1 MQTIVKGKNLEITEP
16 LREYALEKVCR
27 VEKYFDGILKTEIE
41 MSVERNPK
49 IIENQVVEVTI
60 FSSGPIIRAKESAPD
75 MYQAID
81 LVSTKLE
88 RQARRVKKKIIENQ
102 VVEVTIFSS
111 GPVIRA
117 KESAPDMYQAID
129 LVSTKLER
137 QARRVKKK
145 IIDRHHHAKN
155 PFKEPPL
162 SLEEEE
168 GEPMIVKT
176 KSFPLKPMTPEEAA
190 LQMDLVGHDFF
201 VFINAETEETN
212 VVYRRKDGNYGLIEP
227 GG

>member
-1 MQTIVKGKNLEITEP
+1 LQIIVKGKNLEVTD
-16 LREYALEKVCR
+16 ALKQHAIDKVSR

-49 IIENQVVEVTI
+49 I
-60 FSSGPIIRAKESAPD
+60 PES
-75 MYQAID
+75 
-81 LVSTKLE
+81 
-88 RQARRVKKKIIENQ
+88 Q

-129 LVSTKLER
+129 MVTAKLER
-137 QARRVKKK
+137 QARKVKKK
-145 IIDRHHHAKN
+145 MIDRSHHAKN
-155 PFKEPPL
+155 PFKASSVLDEDQ
-162 SLEEEE
+162 EREAV
-168 GEPMIVKT
+168 IVKT
-176 KSFPLKPMTPEEAA
+176 KSFPLKPMTPEEAT

-201 VFINAETEETN
+201 VFINSETEETN